1 VGRIKATS
9 GSISASSQRMRVS
22 HVALLSSAFV
32 ASGITL
38 LWSKSDAALAVVPHV
53 DLTRYQGKWY
63 EIARLPTRFQRDC
76 ASDVTAQYTLQD
88 DGKIEVLNACREANG
103 KLKRAK
109 GIARLRDKQGPN
121 SKLKVRFFFFFSGD
135 YWILDLD
142 KGYKW
147 VLVGTP
153 NRRYLWILSRT
164 PELNPRIYNQL
175 IAKARELGFDVDR
188 VIRTK
193 QTT

>member
-1 VGRIKATS
+1 MYAFS
-9 GSISASSQRMRVS
+9 YA
-22 HVALLSSAFV
+22 ALLSSAFV

-153 NRRYLWILSRT
+153 NRRYLWILEPNSGTQSPHLQPTDSESARVGLRRGSRDSYKTDDVT
-164 PELNPRIYNQL
+164 PP
-175 IAKARELGFDVDR
+175 ARNSHSLCG
-188 VIRTK
+188 
-193 QTT
+193 